1 MACGKEEGED
11 VLPIDWS
18 TLWLQLVAFCAILA
32 CALAGSRGVATRRE
46 SQLSMIGLWVRRLL
60 PITKHGGRFVI
71 SALVLTAG
79 VFAILIG
86 QFIFQDFPYSGDE
99 WSYFL
104 QAEIFSRGRLHVES
118 PPHPKFFDVWG
129 MVNNGRFY
137 AWAPPGWPLLL
148 VPGILLGVP
157 WLVNPVIGAL
167 TLFVVYRIGMLVYGR
182 SAALLAPFFMLFS
195 PFFLL
200 HSASYLAH
208 PSSLLFI
215 TLSVFF
221 YARGI
226 EGKASRDFLLA
237 GLCGS
242 MSFLIRPFD
251 QVAVFS
257 PLGAYLLL
265 LVLKRK
271 VAVWQL
277 LWFGISHMAGVLL
290 LLAYNYLQTG
300 NPLTLGYQVG
310 YDGPLFDLRLLG
322 RQFIP
327 EYFLHLL
334 VWTFPFVPPLA
345 LLYTIWPGGTGKKS
359 LTEQRWDS
367 LLFLVFLSNV
377 FCYAFVPFH
386 YWAGYG
392 PRYYYGSFFALA
404 LLGARGAVALM
415 NRLNPR
421 WTTGER
427 AGFAAVAL
435 GICLSLC
442 LCWLFPA
449 KLVEAY
455 RPIDARLALYRKIE
469 QEKLQNAVVFIR
481 SVSEEFA
488 PWNLTRNTS
497 DFRGTVLYVHDLGE
511 SNQLL
516 IRQYPGRRFFRY
528 EYDETKR
535 PILREIVPDGAIEAG
550 G

>member
-1 MACGKEEGED
+1 MSGPISSRQKSSAGVVFK
-11 VLPIDWS
+11 VILPPIRDF
-18 TLWLQLVAFCAILA
+18 LMYGRWLIT
-32 CALAGSRGVATRRE
+32 AGS
-46 SQLSMIGLWVRRLL
+46 
-60 PITKHGGRFVI
+60 
-71 SALVLTAG
+71 
-79 VFAILIG
+79 ILG
-86 QFIFQDFPYSGDE
+86 
-99 WSYFL
+99 
-104 QAEIFSRGRLHVES
+104 
-118 PPHPKFFDVWG
+118 
-129 MVNNGRFY
+129 
-137 AWAPPGWPLLL
+137 PLLL

-157 WLVNPVIGAL
+157 WLVNPMIGAL
-167 TLFVVYRIGMLVYGR
+167 TLLVVYRLGMLVYGR

-208 PSSLLFI
+208 PSNLLFI
-215 TLSVFF
+215 ALFVFF
-221 YARGI
+221 YVRGI
-226 EGKASRDFLLA
+226 EGRASRDFLLA

-257 PLGAYLLL
+257 PLGAFLLL

-277 LWFGISHMAGVLL
+277 LWFGISHMVGVLL

-310 YDGPLFDLRLLG
+310 YDGPFFDLHLPG

-334 VWTFPFVPPLA
+334 VWTFPFVPLLA
-345 LLYTIWPGGTGKKS
+345 LLDTIWRGETGKKS
-359 LTEQRWDS
+359 LTEQPWDS

-377 FCYAFVPFH
+377 FWYAFVPFH

-392 PRYYYGSFFALA
+392 PPSYYGSFFALA
-404 LLGARGAVALM
+404 LLGARGAVGLM
-415 NRLNPR
+415 NRLNSR
-421 WTTGER
+421 WTTEDR

-442 LCWLFPA
+442 LCWLFPV

-455 RPIDARLALYRKIE
+455 RCINARLGLYHKIE
-469 QEKLQNAVVFIR
+469 QKRLQNAAVFIR
-481 SVSEEFA
+481 SIREEFA
-488 PWNLTRNTS
+488 PWDLTRNTS
-497 DFRGTVLYVHDLGE
+497 GFWGTVLYVHDLGE
-511 SNQLL
+511 LNPLL
-516 IRQYPGRRFFRY
+516 IRQYPGRKFFHY

-535 PILREIVPDGAIEAG
+535 PILREIVPDEALEAG